1 MKKIVLNL
9 SAGLVVIFIIMC
21 ITSCNKDKTPP
32 EITILGNNPVNTC
45 FDMTYTDAG
54 ATAYDDEDGDITDK
68 IETTSNVD
76 TMNID
81 TYYVKYVVID
91 NAGNRTEATRTVN
104 VIYCK

>member
-1 MKKIVLNL
+1 MRKIVLNL
-9 SAGLVVIFIIMC
+9 SAGLVVLFFIIY

-32 EITILGNNPVNTC
+32 DITILGDNPANTC

-54 ATAYDDEDGDITDK
+54 ATASDDEDGDITDK

-76 TMNID
+76 TMSIG
-81 TYYVKYVVID
+81 TYYVKYVVTD
-91 NAGNRTEATRTVN
+91 NAGNRAEATRTVK